1 MSEAPRPSK
10 ARWIILGLLFASTVL
25 NYLDRQTLSILATSV
40 QKDLGMT
47 TVDYGHV
54 VQAFLIAYTFAYL
67 MAGRL
72 TDWLGGKRGLM
83 VFVVWWST
91 ANMLTGL
98 VANKVQLIAARVAL
112 GLGEAGNYTAGP
124 KVVGEHFP
132 PTERGLA
139 VGIYTAGAM
148 VGATIAP
155 PLITWLAL
163 AHGWR
168 AAFVVTGALGLVW
181 AVAWALLYRAPAHSF
196 AAMDPSEPRV
206 SEWAKWSGILKDSRV
221 WALAGSRMLAD
232 PVWYFYLFWFP
243 KYLGEARGMQ
253 LTAIAALLWMVYLAA
268 DVGSIGG
275 GLISGRL
282 IKRGV
287 SPVRSRL
294 IVMTL
299 AACIAPL
306 GALITGAPPL
316 ALTFGLGAL
325 VACAHLV
332 FQTNIS
338 TLVVDTFDA
347 RRVATIFGFIAA
359 GSGLGGIV
367 STQVVM
373 RFAGEGHYGPLF
385 LMMALLHPL
394 AIALAWLAFKGC
406 EKGLTQGEVG
416 LQGG

>member
-1 MSEAPRPSK
+1 M
-10 ARWIILGLLFASTVL
+10 ILGLLFASTVL

-40 QKDLGMT
+40 QSDLGMT
-47 TVDYGHV
+47 TIDYGHV

-132 PTERGLA
+132 PAERGLA

-163 AHGWR
+163 SHGWR
-168 AAFVVTGALGLVW
+168 AAFVATGAAGLIW
-181 AVAWALLYRAPAHSF
+181 ALAWALFYRAPLHSF
-196 AAMDPSEPRV
+196 AETGTAGPAG
-206 SEWAKWSGILKDSRV
+206 SEWSKWSEILKDRRV
-221 WALAGSRMLAD
+221 WGLAAARMLAD

-243 KYLGEARGMQ
+243 KYLGEARGMA
-253 LTAIAALLWMVYLAA
+253 LTSIATLLWLVYLAA
-268 DVGSIGG
+268 DFGSIGG
-275 GLISGRL
+275 GVVSGRL
-282 IKRGV
+282 IKSGV
-287 SPVRSRL
+287 EPGRSRL
-294 IVMTL
+294 IVMAL
-299 AACIAPL
+299 AACVAPL
-306 GALITGAPPL
+306 GALIAGAPPL
-316 ALTFGLGAL
+316 AVTFALGAV

-359 GSGLGGIV
+359 GSGVGGII
-367 STQVVM
+367 STQVIM
-373 RFAGEGHYGPLF
+373 HFASAGHYGPLF
-385 LMMALLHPL
+385 MMMALLHPL
-394 AIALAWLAFKGC
+394 AAGVAWL
-406 EKGLTQGEVG
+406 TVG
-416 LQGG
+416 RLRH

>member
-1 MSEAPRPSK
+1 M
-10 ARWIILGLLFASTVL
+10 ILALLFASTVL

-47 TVDYGHV
+47 TIDYGQV

-67 MAGRL
+67 MAGRV

-98 VANKVQLIAARVAL
+98 VASKLQLVAARVAL

-132 PTERGLA
+132 PAERGFA

-163 AHGWR
+163 SHGWR
-168 AAFVVTGALGLVW
+168 AAFVATGALGLVW
-181 AVAWALLYRAPAHSF
+181 ALAWALLYRAPAQSF
-196 AAMDPSEPRV
+196 AETGAAEPTV
-206 SEWAKWSGILKDSRV
+206 GEWSKWSGILKDRRV

-243 KYLGEARGMQ
+243 KYLGEARGMP
-253 LTAIAALLWMVYLAA
+253 LTAIAGLLWLVYLAA
-268 DVGSIGG
+268 DIGSIGG
-275 GLISGRL
+275 GLVSGRL

-287 SPVRSRL
+287 APGRSRL
-294 IVMTL
+294 IVMAL

-306 GALITGAPPL
+306 GALISGEPPL

-325 VACAHLV
+325 VACAHLI

-394 AIALAWLAFKGC
+394 AAGLAWLVLGR
-406 EKGLTQGEVG
+406 TQPRR
-416 LQGG
+416 

>member
-1 MSEAPRPSK
+1 MSDGEPQPLPKPSK
-10 ARWIILGLLFASTVL
+10 TRWVILGLLFASTVL

-40 QKDLGMT
+40 QTDLGMT
-47 TVDYGHV
+47 TIDYGHV

-83 VFVVWWST
+83 VFVIWWST

-98 VANKVQLIAARVAL
+98 VANKMQLIAARVAL

-132 PTERGLA
+132 PAERGFA

-163 AHGWR
+163 AHSWR

-181 AVAWALLYRAPAHSF
+181 AVAWALLYRAPKHSF
-196 AAMDPSEPRV
+196 AQTAASEPAT
-206 SEWAKWSGILKDSRV
+206 SEWSKWSVILKDRRV
-221 WALAGSRMLAD
+221 WGLAAARMLAD

-253 LTAIAALLWMVYLAA
+253 LTAIAALLWLVYLAA
-268 DVGSIGG
+268 DFGSIGG
-275 GLISGRL
+275 GLLSGRL
-282 IKRGV
+282 IKKGV
-287 SPVRSRL
+287 APARSRL

-316 ALTFGLGAL
+316 AVTFALGAV
-325 VACAHLV
+325 VAGAHLV

-367 STQVVM
+367 STQVIM
-373 RFAGEGHYGPLF
+373 HFASAGHYGPLF

-394 AIALAWLAFKGC
+394 AVGVAWLV
-406 EKGLTQGEVG
+406 VG
-416 LQGG
+416 RQASAG

>member
-1 MSEAPRPSK
+1 MSEGGPQLSPKPSK
-10 ARWIILGLLFASTVL
+10 TRWVILGLLFASTVL

-40 QKDLGMT
+40 QTDLGMT
-47 TVDYGHV
+47 TLDYGHV

-72 TDWLGGKRGLM
+72 TDWLGGKRGMM
-83 VFVVWWST
+83 VFVLWWST

-98 VANKVQLIAARVAL
+98 VASKLQLIAARVAL

-132 PTERGLA
+132 PKERGFA

-163 AHGWR
+163 SHGWR
-168 AAFVVTGALGLVW
+168 AAFVVTGAAGLIW
-181 AVAWALLYRAPAHSF
+181 ALAWALLYKAPAQSF
-196 AAMDPSEPRV
+196 AESGVAEAPA
-206 SEWAKWSGILKDSRV
+206 SEWSKWSGILKDRRV
-221 WALAGSRMLAD
+221 WGLAAARMLAD

-243 KYLGEARGMQ
+243 KYLGEARGME
-253 LTAIAALLWMVYLAA
+253 LTAIASLLWLVYLAA
-268 DVGSIGG
+268 DFGSIGG
-275 GLISGRL
+275 GLLSGRL
-282 IKRGV
+282 IGKGV
-287 SPVRSRL
+287 APGRSRL

-306 GALITGAPPL
+306 GALIAGAPPL
-316 ALTFGLGAL
+316 AVTFALGAV
-325 VACAHLV
+325 VAGAHLI

-373 RFAGEGHYGPLF
+373 HFASAGHYGALF
-385 LMMALLHPL
+385 LMMAVLHPL
-394 AIALAWLAFKGC
+394 AVGVAWLV
-406 EKGLTQGEVG
+406 VG
-416 LQGG
+416 RGPRSAA